1 MPKKKYHVDLTE
13 AEQVILSEVLR
24 KRSERS
30 EVVKRAYV
38 LLAADRNGAKGWK
51 DEQIAQTYG
60 VRVKTVENIR
70 QRFVEEGFERTL
82 GGKKREVFKE
92 KVFTGAVEAHLVA
105 LRCSDAPQGYNKWTF
120 HLLADRMVELGYVA
134 HMSGE
139 GARQLLKKTK

>member
-13 AEQVILSEVLR
+13 AEQGRLIEVLK

-30 EVVKRAYV
+30 EVVKRAYI
-38 LLAADRNGAKGWK
+38 LLAADRQGDKVWK

-60 VRVKTVENIR
+60 IRVKTVENIR
-70 QRFVEEGFERTL
+70 QRFVEEGFERAL
-82 GGKKREVFKE
+82 EGKKREVFKD
-92 KVFTGAVEAHLVA
+92 KVFTGEVEAHLVA
-105 LRCSDAPQGYNKWTF
+105 LRCSQAPTGYNKWTF
-120 HLLADRMVELGYVA
+120 NLLAEQMVALGYVE